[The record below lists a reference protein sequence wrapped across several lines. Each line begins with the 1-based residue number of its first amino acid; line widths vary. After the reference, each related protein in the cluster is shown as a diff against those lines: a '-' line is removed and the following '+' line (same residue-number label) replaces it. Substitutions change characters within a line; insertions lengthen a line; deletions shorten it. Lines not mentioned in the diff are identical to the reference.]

1 MFVLGFGMQI
11 MKYEYNFFL
20 FGSNSNLV
28 ITFNNNRRLNTYHMG
43 AQYFGV
49 GRNISQ
55 ILYSDSLVYVSLGK
69 LLLRHPI

>member
-20 FGSNSNLV
+20 FGSNNNLV
-28 ITFNNNRRLNTYHMG
+28 ITFNNNRRLNTCHMG

-55 ILYSDSLVYVSLGK
+55 ILY
-69 LLLRHPI
+69 